1 MWHLQLPVCHRNKTV
16 APPRFELKFVAK
28 AATLKPKRKTR
39 MKDTE
44 LQRKERLATVLF
56 IYLVPQSPAYQQVSQ
71 AGSLSTVKA
80 VTQPAAKPN
89 GPISFSGATG
99 TGPSNAAKQRATVLH
114 HFPSERPS
122 RPQPLITRLCQSAA
136 HKASNHSGLFT
147 AFCCSSPPPHHHH
160 HHPTLPS
167 HYTAIIILGSL
178 YAGEGFYFSF
188 QGCRQK
194 GQRMQRKITNEDQ
207 TSNSILLRDVPLL
220 TVSSPFREHGPGFLG
235 LTAERETFLK
245 ASCFFCTSS
254 QCDPVTFLLQKL
266 SSESLES

>member
-1 MWHLQLPVCHRNKTV
+1 
-16 APPRFELKFVAK
+16 
-28 AATLKPKRKTR
+28 
-39 MKDTE
+39 MKDTKP
-44 LQRKERLATVLF
+44 QRKERLATILF

-136 HKASNHSGLFT
+136 HKASNHSGPFT
-147 AFCCSSPPPHHHH
+147 AFCCSGPPPHQHHR
-160 HHPTLPS
+160 TLPS

-188 QGCRQK
+188 QGRRQK
-194 GQRMQRKITNEDQ
+194 GQRAQRKLTNEDRHQ
-207 TSNSILLRDVPLL
+207 TASFSRITRRPDIKRDVWGSGESLKERPRDVPLL
-220 TVSSPFREHGPGFLG
+220 TV
-235 LTAERETFLK
+235 
-245 ASCFFCTSS
+245 
-254 QCDPVTFLLQKL
+254 
-266 SSESLES
+266 